1 MKGKRDAY
9 YEKIVQII
17 LKLIKDSI
25 KKYRIPNQNGERWGQ
40 VVRSGEFPLDASR
53 LKPNGVSV

>member
-1 MKGKRDAY
+1 MKEKHDAY
-9 YEKIVQII
+9 YKKIVQII

-25 KKYRIPNQNGERWGQ
+25 KKYRIPNQNGEQWGQ
-40 VVRSGEFPLDASR
+40 VVRSGEFTLSANR

>member
-1 MKGKRDAY
+1 MKGKHDAY
-9 YEKIVQII
+9 YKKIVQII

-40 VVRSGEFPLDASR
+40 VVRSGEFP
-53 LKPNGVSV
+53 